1 MSDDQVTL
9 RFRGP
14 YVPEKS
20 DFAFVRVQ
28 VSVIYLN
35 NTTYMEA
42 VKRYIAL
49 PKLQVLYADLDS
61 PVHLKVSNVELAPDI

>member
-1 MSDDQVTL
+1 MSDSRVTL
-9 RFRGP
+9 RFKGP
-14 YVPEKS
+14 DVPEKNHG
-20 DFAFVRVQ
+20 FIRVLVT
-28 VSVIYLN
+28 VSYLN

-49 PKLQVLYADLDS
+49 PKLQALYADLDS